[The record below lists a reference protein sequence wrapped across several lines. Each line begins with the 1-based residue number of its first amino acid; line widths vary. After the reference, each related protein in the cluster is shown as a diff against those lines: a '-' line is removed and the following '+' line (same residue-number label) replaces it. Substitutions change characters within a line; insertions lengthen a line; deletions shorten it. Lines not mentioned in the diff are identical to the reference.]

1 MDEDKLCMVNEI
13 NESLKAYFYHHHLFD
28 NKDRDERIEENSSLN
43 MIIDKTMYP
52 NTASTTPHIKN
63 SIDHKR
69 INERKLLLSSSQSN
83 SKSSS
88 LLDEETSSSSSSS
101 SSSCLPNDDSR
112 DPLMLNSLPRSS
124 HPNLTSKLNTKRLVS
139 KKNLNMSN
147 HPRRPP
153 PRYDADNRNYL
164 TCKSSSNMM
173 TNDLTVM
180 TMTTNTLPRK
190 PRSIRSIKKMNMSS
204 NANRSGTIS
213 TTEATNTTSV
223 TNTADQ
229 YCFINTS
236 YAATSSPNPSS
247 TLHILRNQHFN
258 HESSNQVC
266 VKTNKTLD

>member
-1 MDEDKLCMVNEI
+1 MIIETFRMDEDKLCMANEI

-28 NKDRDERIEENSSLN
+28 NKDRDERIEEKSSLN

-52 NTASTTPHIKN
+52 NTTLTTPHIKN

-69 INERKLLLSSSQSN
+69 INDRKLLLSSSQSN

-88 LLDEETSSSSSSS
+88 LLDEEASSSSSSS

-124 HPNLTSKLNTKRLVS
+124 KLNTKRLVS

-153 PRYDADNRNYL
+153 PRYDAENNRNYL

-173 TNDLTVM
+173 TNDLTLM
-180 TMTTNTLPRK
+180 TMATNTLPRK
-190 PRSIRSIKKMNMSS
+190 PRSIRSIKKMNMS

-213 TTEATNTTSV
+213 ATEATTSTSV

-258 HESSNQVC
+258 HESCNQVC
-266 VKTNKTLD
+266 ED